1 MPAIIDTQA
10 LNVNDLPT
18 VWSPVQWELTEN
30 ERVDELENQ
39 ATASLLWAADAPE
52 AILRLL
58 LGETE
63 IGRAF
68 TPPDK
73 FDPEQQGDW
82 DPEIVTYQFKHPI
95 QLVKSIREQDSLYVE
110 YNFGELGHWAFEIS
124 PDEVRIEHI

>member
-18 VWSPVQWELTEN
+18 VWSPVQWELTEG

-58 LGETE
+58 LGETG
-63 IGRAF
+63 INQAV
-68 TPPDK
+68 TPPDRY
-73 FDPEQQGDW
+73 DPEQQGDW
-82 DPEIVTYQFKHPI
+82 DPEIVTYQFKHSI
-95 QLVKSIREQDSLYVE
+95 QLVKCVREQDSLYVE
-110 YNFGELGHWAFEIS
+110 YNFGELGRWAFEIG
-124 PDEVRIEHI
+124 PDDVRIAHI